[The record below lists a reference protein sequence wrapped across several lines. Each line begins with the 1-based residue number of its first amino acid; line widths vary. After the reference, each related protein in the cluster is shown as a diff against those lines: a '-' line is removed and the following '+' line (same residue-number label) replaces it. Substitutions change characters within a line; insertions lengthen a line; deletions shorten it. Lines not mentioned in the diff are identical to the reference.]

1 MKQKTKARTE
11 LNLKKIFDQR
21 IGAAS
26 TVKKTYTCFQRIT
39 GKPDSF
45 NPAR

>member
-11 LNLKKIFDQR
+11 SNLKEIFDQK

-26 TVKKTYTCFQRIT
+26 TERKTER
-39 GKPDSF
+39 SVS
-45 NPAR
+45 